1 MNIYLNKYKMT
12 PNKIKRKT
20 PAPSDPITTSKCES
34 AVCGSKS
41 TKSKLFY
48 IKNKKEISRCQDR
61 KQKCCFPMTDY
72 LHILLLIT
80 TITFLS
86 SREYCCL
93 INERQFLAIIES
105 NQPDCFFLRIQIKS
119 MQIFLSVNHYFNLNP

>member
-1 MNIYLNKYKMT
+1 MIEYASCMNIYLKTYKMT

-48 IKNKKEISRCQDR
+48 ITKNEKSEDAKIGSRNVV
-61 KQKCCFPMTDY
+61 FP
-72 LHILLLIT
+72 LLI
-80 TITFLS
+80 I
-86 SREYCCL
+86 
-93 INERQFLAIIES
+93 
-105 NQPDCFFLRIQIKS
+105 
-119 MQIFLSVNHYFNLNP
+119 

>member
-1 MNIYLNKYKMT
+1 MIEYASCMNIYLKTYKIT

-48 IKNKKEISRCQDR
+48 ITKNEKSADAKMGSRNVV
-61 KQKCCFPMTDY
+61 FP
-72 LHILLLIT
+72 LLI
-80 TITFLS
+80 I
-86 SREYCCL
+86 
-93 INERQFLAIIES
+93 
-105 NQPDCFFLRIQIKS
+105 
-119 MQIFLSVNHYFNLNP
+119 